1 MGQAKRRG
9 RFDERRAAAL
19 AEARIRAESAAGAA
33 RNMVGMTNAEVY
45 EWAEIRE
52 ERAAGCLAVAV
63 CGIGV
68 AACVAACLLFCGP
81 CRRVPETGPECLAAN
96 IAAGVYGDE
105 MCGDEPAEGR

>member
-9 RFDERRAAAL
+9 TYETRADE

-33 RNMVGMTNAEVY
+33 RNMAGMNDAEVY
-45 EWAEIRE
+45 GWVEGRDETRT
-52 ERAAGCLAVAV
+52 AGCLAVAV

-68 AACVAACLLFCGP
+68 AACVAACLLLCGP
-81 CRRVPETGPECLAAN
+81 CRRVPEPGPECLAAN

-105 MCGDEPAEGR
+105 MCGDESAEGR